1 MNGPIWC
8 PGTESNRHDSFE
20 SRDFKSRASAS
31 FATRAGE
38 EVIEK
43 YYISWLLRTWISGTP
58 LASRLQFR
66 AMRKSRY
73 LLFLFVIALL
83 SASATS
89 RPDQFTP
96 LVVSAL
102 TNNTRPFQGTDGR
115 VHLVYELVLT
125 NTSPTPATLKKI
137 EVLDGANSSKPL
149 ATYEGQELL
158 LCLRTTGRLTAEN
171 PTIEFNSTRLFLI
184 DLALD
189 PAVALPAHLL
199 HHIEVLGAVSPGPKP
214 APPVLLSYTVAPLDI
229 FHKLPVI
236 SAPLSGKGWVSFNG
250 CCGAASI
257 HRSSGLSVNGK
268 IYFAQRYAIDWM
280 RLDDGGRFVHGDSSD
295 VHNYDSYGA
304 DVLAVADGTVVE
316 TLNDLDD
323 QKPGTLPDPKTITLE
338 NVDGNHVVLDLG
350 DGVFAF
356 YAHLEK
362 GSVMVTAGNR
372 VKRGQLLGKLGNT
385 GNTSAPHL
393 HFHLMESPSVL
404 GSNGIPYL
412 IDSFAIAG
420 QVPAADFAAAS
431 GVEGDWGKGLLHN
444 PNPRHSQFP
453 LDLDIVDF
461 GSVK

>member
-1 MNGPIWC
+1 
-8 PGTESNRHDSFE
+8 
-20 SRDFKSRASAS
+20 
-31 FATRAGE
+31 
-38 EVIEK
+38 
-43 YYISWLLRTWISGTP
+43 
-58 LASRLQFR
+58 
-66 AMRKSRY
+66 MRKGHY
-73 LLFLFVIALL
+73 LLLLSVIAIL
-83 SASATS
+83 SANATS

-102 TNNTRPFQGTDGR
+102 TKNTRPFHGTDGR

-137 EVLDGANSSKPL
+137 EVLDGSNPSKAL
-149 ATYEGQELL
+149 ASYDGRGLL
-158 LCLRTTGRLTAEN
+158 LCLRTTGRLTAEI

-184 DLALD
+184 DLSLD
-189 PAVALPAHLL
+189 PAIALPEQLM
-199 HHIEVLGAVSPGPKP
+199 HHIEVLGAPSPGPKP
-214 APPVLLSYTVAPLDI
+214 TTPVLLSYIVAPLDI
-229 FHKLPVI
+229 SRKVPVI
-236 SAPLSGKGWVSFNG
+236 SPPLSGKGWVAVNG
-250 CCGAASI
+250 CCGADSI
-257 HRSSGLSVNGK
+257 HRSSNLSVNGG
-268 IYFAQRYAIDWM
+268 IYFAQRFALDWM
-280 RLDDGGRFVHGDSSD
+280 RLDEAGRFVHGDPSN

-356 YAHLEK
+356 YAHLQK
-362 GSVMVTAGNR
+362 GSVRVASGAQ
-372 VKRGQLLGKLGNT
+372 VKRGQVLGKLGNT

-412 IDSFAIAG
+412 IDAFAIAG
-420 QVPAADFAAAS
+420 QVSAADFAAAT
-431 GVEGDWGKGLLHN
+431 GVEGNWSKGILPN
-444 PNPRHSQFP
+444 PNPRQNQFP

-461 GSVK
+461 SSLE